1 MEAARSGGLFLCPAL
16 GSRRYRGRC
25 FLAQVALG
33 RYTTQNVI
41 LQAFGLEYVYIDRP
55 SWMVGMWGFMKGYV
69 VKRILQS
76 ILSIFIVSTL
86 TVFLVY
92 SCIPRQLVFKGD
104 QTLPKLANRP
114 DEYHDYK
121 FRTWESLG
129 YLDYVTQKE
138 YAQAQFGADSTK
150 VTESIAAGSSF
161 YDKFR
166 ADFSARGYAVEV
178 QPVTGYLYATRDV
191 PLFSR
196 VLKWYAEL
204 IQIDTLRRV
213 QDPKNP
219 NLKRGYYFT
228 KDWKGTP
235 ALAASGT
242 KYKHQIWFDGT
253 FPFIHQNMAKL
264 NMGRSYPTYDG
275 MPVLDV
281 IGMGQGRS
289 LRREVTTKINGADAT
304 FYSSIDEH
312 SLKYKPILDRLDLN
326 KYNDNYADGNNIY
339 EDASMLGTSFKIGLY
354 ALLISLSVGLT
365 IGVIAAMKKDR
376 IFDKITMGYI
386 VFISSIP
393 TLLYIALFARF
404 GMKVLGLPD
413 KFPFMGSHDLL
424 SYILPTLS
432 LSLGGIAG
440 EALWI
445 RRYMVDQMNAD
456 YVRFSRSKGL
466 SQSEV
471 FFRHIIRN
479 ALIPIVHSIPMAV
492 IGTLAGALITESF
505 YAVPGMGKMFPSSIS
520 DYNNAMIIALTF
532 IFTVISI
539 FAIFLGD
546 ILVTLVD
553 PRISL
558 AAKKEAR

>member
-1 MEAARSGGLFLCPAL
+1 
-16 GSRRYRGRC
+16 
-25 FLAQVALG
+25 
-33 RYTTQNVI
+33 
-41 LQAFGLEYVYIDRP
+41 
-55 SWMVGMWGFMKGYV
+55 MWGFMKGYV

-76 ILSIFIVSTL
+76 ILSVFIVSTL

-138 YAQAQFGADSTK
+138 YAQRQFGADSTQ

-166 ADFSARGYAVEV
+166 ADFTARGYAVEV
-178 QPVTGYLYATRDV
+178 QPVTGYLYATRDI

-204 IQIDTLRRV
+204 IQVDTLRRV
-213 QDPKNP
+213 RDPNNP
-219 NLKRGYYFT
+219 DLKRGYYIT

-242 KYKHQIWFDGT
+242 KYKYQIWFDGT
-253 FPFIHQNMAKL
+253 FPFIHQNMVKL

-289 LRREVTTKINGADAT
+289 LRREVTTTINGAEAT

-365 IGVIAAMKKDR
+365 VGVIAAMKKDR

-404 GMKVLGLPD
+404 GMKILGLPD

-456 YVRFSRSKGL
+456 YVKFSRSKGL

>member
-1 MEAARSGGLFLCPAL
+1 
-16 GSRRYRGRC
+16 
-25 FLAQVALG
+25 
-33 RYTTQNVI
+33 
-41 LQAFGLEYVYIDRP
+41 
-55 SWMVGMWGFMKGYV
+55 MKGYV
-69 VKRILQS
+69 LKRILQS

-104 QTLPKLANRP
+104 QQLPKLANKP

-121 FRTWESLG
+121 FRTWENLG
-129 YLDYVTQKE
+129 YIDYVTMKE
-138 YAQAQFGADSTK
+138 YAQTVFGKDSPE
-150 VTESIAAGSSF
+150 VSDAIMQGSTF
-161 YDKFR
+161 YQKFR
-166 ADFSARGYAVEV
+166 ADFEAKGYKVDV
-178 QPVTGYLYATRDV
+178 QPVTGYLYATKDI
-191 PLFSR
+191 PTMTR
-196 VLKWYAEL
+196 VLKWYANL
-204 IQIDTLRRV
+204 IQIDTPYHIK
-213 QDPKNP
+213 DPNNP
-219 NLKRGYYFT
+219 DLKRGYYFT
-228 KDWKGTP
+228 KDWSGMP

-242 KYKHQIWFDGT
+242 LFKYQIWIDGS
-253 FPFIHQNMAKL
+253 FPFLHQNMIKL

-275 MPVLDV
+275 MPVLEV
-281 IGMGQGRS
+281 IGSGQGRT
-289 LRREVTTKINGADAT
+289 LRREVTTKVNGEEVT
-304 FYSSIDEH
+304 FYTSIDEH
-312 SLKYKPILDRLDLN
+312 SLKYKPELDRLDKN
-326 KYNDNYADGNNIY
+326 KFEDNYADGNNIY
-339 EDASMLGTSFKIGLY
+339 NDPSMLGTSFTIGIY
-354 ALLISLSVGLT
+354 ALIISLFFGLT
-365 IGVIAAMKKDR
+365 IGVVAAMRKDR

-413 KFPFMGSHDLL
+413 KFPFLGSGNIL

-456 YVRFSRSKGL
+456 YVKFSRSKGL

-471 FFRHIIRN
+471 FFKHIIRN
-479 ALIPIVHSIPMAV
+479 ALIPVVHSIPMAV

-532 IFTVISI
+532 IFTVVSI
-539 FAIFLGD
+539 LAIFLGD
-546 ILVTLVD
+546 ILVTFVD